1 MTGFDALLHLQ
12 DLDTSLDQLRHRH
25 EHLPE
30 RAEVTANAA
39 ARVAL
44 DHDLTQ
50 VQAERDDLAR
60 NQKRIEDEVA
70 TVESKATEVHA
81 TLYSGTVKAPK
92 ELQALQD
99 DHDSLKRRQTTLE
112 DQVIE
117 VMEAV
122 EPVDARLAELSAEQ
136 VRLAAEAA
144 RVAAALADADTAV
157 LAEIDRVQ
165 AERDAAVA
173 DVPADLLGEYEKLRP
188 QFGGIAV
195 ARLVGAN
202 CQGCHLSLSAMAL
215 DQVRNLPPDA
225 LAHCDECGRM
235 LVH

>member
-1 MTGFDALLHLQ
+1 MTGFDALLRLQ
-12 DLDTSLDQLRHRH
+12 DLDTTLDQLRHRH
-25 EHLPE
+25 ETLPE
-30 RAEVTANAA
+30 RAQVTDRAA
-39 ARVAL
+39 ASAAL
-44 DHDLTQ
+44 QRQLAE
-50 VQAERDDLAR
+50 VQEQRDGLAR
-60 NQKRIEDEVA
+60 DQKRIEDEVA
-70 TVESKATEVHA
+70 TVEAKATEVNA

-99 DHDSLKRRQTTLE
+99 DFDSLKRRQTTLE

-122 EPVDARLAELSAEQ
+122 EPVDARLDELTQAHAAA
-136 VRLAAEAA
+136 VVAGTAADAALVTAEA
-144 RVAAALADADTAV
+144 DV

-173 DVPADLLGEYEKLRP
+173 DVPDGLLAEYERLRP

-195 ARLVGAN
+195 ARLVGSN

>member
-1 MTGFDALLHLQ
+1 MTGFDALLRLQ

-25 EHLPE
+25 ENLPE
-30 RAEVTANAA
+30 RAQVTANAA
-39 ARVAL
+39 ATVAL
-44 DHDLTQ
+44 DRDLAA
-50 VQAERDDLAR
+50 VQAERDELAR

-70 TVESKATEVHA
+70 TVETKAAEVHA

-99 DHDSLKRRQTTLE
+99 DHDSLKRRQSTLE

-117 VMEAV
+117 VMEAA
-122 EPVDARLAELSAEQ
+122 EPVDVRLAELTAEHE
-136 VRLAAEAA
+136 RLAAEAVA
-144 RVAAALADADTAV
+144 VAAALAAAETDV

-165 AERDAAVA
+165 AERDAAVG
-173 DVPADLLGEYEKLRP
+173 DVPADLLAEYEKLRP

-215 DQVRNLPPDA
+215 DQVRSLPPDA

>member
-1 MTGFDALLHLQ
+1 MTGFDALLRLQ

-25 EHLPE
+25 ETLPE
-30 RAEVTANAA
+30 RAQVTANVAA
-39 ARVAL
+39 TVAL
-44 DHDLTQ
+44 DRELAT
-50 VQAERDDLAR
+50 VQAERDELAR

-70 TVESKATEVHA
+70 TVEAKAIEVHA

-117 VMEAV
+117 VMEAT
-122 EPVDARLAELSAEQ
+122 EPVESRLVGLVAGHD
-136 VRLAAEAA
+136 RLVAEAA
-144 RVAAALADADTAV
+144 TVATALADAETAV

-165 AERDAAVA
+165 AERDGAVAAV
-173 DVPADLLGEYEKLRP
+173 PTDLLGEYEKLQP